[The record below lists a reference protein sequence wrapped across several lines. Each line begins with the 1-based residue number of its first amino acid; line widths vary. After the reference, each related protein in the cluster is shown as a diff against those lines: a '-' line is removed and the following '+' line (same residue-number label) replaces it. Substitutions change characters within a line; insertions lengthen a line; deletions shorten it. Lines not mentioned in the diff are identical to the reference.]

1 MKRYL
6 LATISGLMLLAAS
19 TAQATVHE
27 FGALLDGI
35 QAGSG
40 SGGSGEALVLFD
52 DVSMQ
57 FSWNLLFEGLNQP
70 TVAAHVHTDT
80 AGPAFPANG
89 VVIAIDGTGAANIGI
104 NGNTLTE
111 GIYAGNQDLGL
122 LPALDAA
129 QILNDLFNGDLY
141 FNLHTAFAPGGEI
154 RGQILPA
161 HVQIIPLPAAVWL
174 MLSAVGG
181 LMLVSR
187 RGT

>member
-35 QAGSG
+35 QAASG

-70 TVAAHVHTDT
+70 TFAAHIHTDA
-80 AGPAFPANG
+80 AGPAFAANA
-89 VVIAIDGTGAANIGI
+89 VVIPIDGTGAANIGI

-122 LPALDAA
+122 LPVLDAA
-129 QILNDLFNGDLY
+129 QIVNDLFNGDLY
-141 FNLHTAFAPGGEI
+141 FNLHTNFFPQGEI

-161 HVQIIPLPAAVWL
+161 
-174 MLSAVGG
+174 
-181 LMLVSR
+181 
-187 RGT
+187 